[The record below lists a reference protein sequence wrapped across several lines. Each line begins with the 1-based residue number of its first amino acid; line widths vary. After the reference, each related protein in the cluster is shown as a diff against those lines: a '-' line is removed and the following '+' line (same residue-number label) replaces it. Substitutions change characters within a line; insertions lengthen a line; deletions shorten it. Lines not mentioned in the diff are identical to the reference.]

1 MLAVRVP
8 PSAWMTSQSSVIVR
22 SPSRLMSTTPRR
34 LRPIRRWISC
44 VRPVPT
50 VGRLRAGCAGFELRG
65 SMLYS
70 AVIQP
75 RPFPRIQ
82 PGTRSSMVAAQITR
96 VSPTRIRT
104 EPSANLR

>member
-44 VRPVPT
+44 VRPPIEPRAASRWLRSVP
-50 VGRLRAGCAGFELRG
+50 ARG

-70 AVIQP
+70 AVTQP
-75 RPFPRIQ
+75 RPLPRIQ
-82 PGTRSSMVAAQITR
+82 PGTRSSMVAAQMTR